1 MKKYAIAF
9 FLSLIVGNF
18 LYSQQNTGEV
28 KVDSSG
34 YINVG
39 DGKLFYETAGE
50 GPIIILLHDG
60 IVHRE
65 IWDNQFSYFSKN
77 YKVIRYDRRSYG
89 KSSPGTNSYSHV
101 EDLKSVFD
109 YFKIDKACLFGM
121 SSGGKLVIDFTL
133 KYPDKVNAMVLVGA
147 VVGGFPYTEHMRNRG
162 GHFSQDFSDMEKVRM
177 FFITDDP
184 YEIYSENKEA
194 REKVLNLVKN
204 NPRKGGHGELA
215 EDASSKPAYQR
226 LNEIKVPALILVGE
240 YDMPDVHAHAGA
252 INAGIKNSTR
262 DIILKSGHLIPI
274 EQPDIFNKKVQL
286 FLNSLLVE
294 ECKKK

>member
-1 MKKYAIAF
+1 MKIVLRV
-9 FLSLIVGNF
+9 FLLSMLACICIF
-18 LYSQQNTGEV
+18 AQENTSGV

-34 YINVG
+34 YIDVG

-50 GPIIILLHDG
+50 GPVIILLHDG

-65 IWDNQFSYFSKN
+65 IWDSQFSYFSKN

-89 KSSPGTNSYSHV
+89 KSTPGTGSYSHV

-109 YFKIDKACLFGM
+109 YFKIDKATLFGM
-121 SSGGKLVIDFTL
+121 SSGGRLVIDFTL

-147 VVGGFPYTEHMRNRG
+147 VVGGFPYTQHMMNRG
-162 GHFSQDFSDMEKVRM
+162 GHFSQDFSDMEKLRM
-177 FFITDDP
+177 FFITEDP

-194 REKVLNLVKN
+194 REKVVNLVKN
-204 NPRKGGHGELA
+204 NPRKGGHGESA

-252 INAGIKNSTR
+252 INAGIMNSVR
-262 DIILKSGHLIPI
+262 DIIPKSGHLIPI
-274 EQPDIFNKKVQL
+274 EQPELFNKRVSE
-286 FLNSLLVE
+286 FLNNLPNA
-294 ECKKK
+294 K